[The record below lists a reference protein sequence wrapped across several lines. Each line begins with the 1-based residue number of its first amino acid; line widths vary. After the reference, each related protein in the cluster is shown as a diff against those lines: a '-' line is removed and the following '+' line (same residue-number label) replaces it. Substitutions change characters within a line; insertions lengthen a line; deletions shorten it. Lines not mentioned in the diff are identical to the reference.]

1 MANIIRAFGGWG
13 TGVLVLGLGTL
24 QAAESPT
31 DWKAGVARVDTTPT
45 APVWMSGY
53 ASRSSPSQGVAHPLF
68 AKALALTDAHDHTVV
83 LVTCDIIG
91 FNRAFTGRVADRVKA
106 KYGLPRE
113 DLLLVASHCHSGPT
127 LADSTERLR
136 QNGAEREKAQNNVD
150 YTRDLENKLVDL
162 VGEALKNRAPASL
175 SYAVGRAHF
184 ALNRRE
190 KTDRGIRLG
199 KNPAG

>member
-53 ASRSSPSQGVAHPLF
+53 ASRSSPSQGVAHPLA
-68 AKALALTDAHDHTVV
+68 AKALALTDSRDNTVV
-83 LVTCDIIG
+83 LITGDIIS
-91 FNRAFTGRVADRVKA
+91 FNRDFARRVTDRVKA

-113 DLLLVASHCHSGPT
+113 NVVLVASHCHSGPT
-127 LADSTERLR
+127 PADSTERLKV
-136 QNGAEREKAQNNVD
+136 NGVEREKAQNNVE
-150 YTRDLENKLVDL
+150 YTRSLENKLVDL
-162 VGEALKNRAPASL
+162 V
-175 SYAVGRAHF
+175 
-184 ALNRRE
+184 
-190 KTDRGIRLG
+190 
-199 KNPAG
+199 